1 VSQWHEQLKLE
12 SDDGMQM
19 RSRLLGAALVLVALA
34 LPAPGEA
41 QEWPTKPVRVMVN
54 YAPGGS
60 TDNATRPYA
69 ERLSSALGQQFVIEN
84 KSGAAGAIGVEAGV
98 KMAPDGYNFFVTPV
112 SSVTV
117 LPNARKTPYDPFTDM
132 MPVAQYADS
141 TLIFAIHPSV
151 PANSIQEFVAY
162 AKANPGKLN
171 FGSSGLG
178 TLTQM
183 IIETLNKVA
192 GIKVEHIPYRGG
204 SESLAD
210 FLAGHVQA
218 FAEGNA
224 LPHIKAGKVKLLAVV
239 DSERH
244 PEFPDVPMMT
254 EIYPEYDIIN
264 WFGLFA
270 PKGTPEAIVRR
281 LNAEIN
287 KIAVQPEIKEH
298 FLKLALKTRVSTP
311 EELGA
316 RLRKDF
322 DRYGALVRE
331 LNIRLE

>member
-1 VSQWHEQLKLE
+1 MKVGIGVLGVALFLAV
-12 SDDGMQM
+12 
-19 RSRLLGAALVLVALA
+19 LLGQGGA
-34 LPAPGEA
+34 GA
-41 QEWPTKPVRVMVN
+41 QDWPNKPVRVLVN

-60 TDNATRPYA
+60 TDNVTRPFA
-69 ERLSSALGQQFVIEN
+69 ERLSTALGQQFVIEN
-84 KSGAAGAIGVEAGV
+84 KAGAAGAIGVEAGV
-98 KMAPDGYNFFVTPV
+98 KMPPDGYNFFVTPV
-112 SSVTV
+112 ASVTV
-117 LPNARKTPYDPFTDM
+117 LPNVRKTAYDPFSDM
-132 MPVAQYADS
+132 LPIAQFADS

-151 PANSIQEFVAY
+151 PANTVQEFVAY

-183 IIETLNKVA
+183 VIETLNRVA
-192 GIKVEHIPYRGG
+192 GTKVEHIPYRGG

-218 FAEGNA
+218 FSEGNA
-224 LPHIKAGKVKLLAVV
+224 LPHVKAGKVKLLAVV

-244 PEFPDVPMMT
+244 PEFPDVPMMS

-270 PKGTPEAIVRR
+270 PKGTSDAVIRR
-281 LNAEIN
+281 LNAEVN
-287 KIAVQPEIKEH
+287 KIAQMPDLKEH
-298 FLKLALKTRVSTP
+298 LLKLALKPRVSTP
-311 EELGA
+311 EEFAA

-322 DRYGALVRE
+322 DRYGALARD
-331 LNIRLE
+331 LNIRME

>member
-1 VSQWHEQLKLE
+1 MKIRAGLW
-12 SDDGMQM
+12 
-19 RSRLLGAALVLVALA
+19 AVALSLLTLTA
-34 LPAPGEA
+34 PATANA
-41 QEWPTKPVRVMVN
+41 QDWPIKPVKLILN

-60 TDNATRPYA
+60 TDNATRPFA
-69 ERLSSALGQQFVIEN
+69 ERLSTALGQQFVIEN
-84 KSGAAGAIGVEAGV
+84 KSGAAGAIGVEAGI
-98 KMAPDGYNFFVTPV
+98 KAPPDGYNFFVTPV
-112 SSVTV
+112 ASVTV

-132 MPVAQYADS
+132 IPIAQFADS
-141 TLIFAIHPSV
+141 TLIFAVHPSV
-151 PANSIQEFVAY
+151 PANTIQEFVAY
-162 AKANPGKLN
+162 AKANPGKVN

-183 IIETLNKVA
+183 VIETLNNVT

-218 FAEGNA
+218 FSEGNA
-224 LPHIKAGKVKLLAVV
+224 LPHIKAGKAKLLAVV

-244 PEFPDVPMMT
+244 PDFPSVPMMS

-264 WFGLFA
+264 WFGIFA
-270 PKGTPEAIVRR
+270 PKGTAEPIIRKF
-281 LNAEIN
+281 NAEVN
-287 KIAVQPEIKEH
+287 KIAKLPEIKEH
-298 FLKLALKTRVSTP
+298 FLKLALKPRVSTP
-311 EELGA
+311 EEFAA

-331 LNIRLE
+331 LKMTLE